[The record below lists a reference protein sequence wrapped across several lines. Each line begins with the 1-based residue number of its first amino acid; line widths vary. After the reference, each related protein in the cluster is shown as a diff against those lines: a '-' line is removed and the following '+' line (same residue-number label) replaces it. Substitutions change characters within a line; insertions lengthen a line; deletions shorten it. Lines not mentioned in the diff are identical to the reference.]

1 MAGIHIDN
9 TTVYRYNENEVR
21 MMMLN
26 QILSEKGI
34 SKYRLAKLTGIPQTT
49 ILDLCSG
56 KSWIE
61 KCNVITVYKI
71 AKALGTTVEQLIMD
85 AAVSQERR
93 LSFSVFKSSVCH
105 RVKDKGDIDFL
116 IDVLESDEIE
126 KLYEKKWYP
135 ESLYLL
141 AMVDYLSR
149 ENHIPLCEKYDQL
162 RTCRLSETLYPSG
175 IVLKSASEKD
185 NSYLAESL
193 QKAIP
198 EFLRHNIV
206 ENEVRDVC

>member
-1 MAGIHIDN
+1 
-9 TTVYRYNENEVR
+9 

-56 KSWIE
+56 KSRIE

-149 ENHIPLCEKYDQL
+149 ENHIPLCEKYDSFG
-162 RTCRLSETLYPSG
+162 RAG
-175 IVLKSASEKD
+175 SAKHS
-185 NSYLAESL
+185 
-193 QKAIP
+193 IP
-198 EFLRHNIV
+198 PAL
-206 ENEVRDVC
+206 C